1 MWNYANE
8 AAIRYRRMQSL
19 ASRFPSIYS
28 VGGEGREGRWPWKLM
43 GNGRQGSMAAPPVA
57 VAGGSGPRDGATS
70 GKNGWLEELVPCFR
84 NRAPGGAGVAPRR

>member
-1 MWNYANE
+1 
-8 AAIRYRRMQSL
+8 
-19 ASRFPSIYS
+19 
-28 VGGEGREGRWPWKLM
+28 M

-57 VAGGSGPRDGATS
+57 VAGGGGPRDGATS